1 MFFFNSYAEFYTEL
15 HILYSSC
22 VSLAIIP
29 VTRHNKLGPY
39 LAGIIKGDGTIIIP
53 KTNKT
58 LKGTNNYGYIQ
69 ICGSALALK
78 DLPLARYFQQNL
90 GGYITIKPTFFTLTF
105 KSKDSVFKVIT
116 LINGK

>member
-1 MFFFNSYAEFYTEL
+1 MMFFFNSYAEFYTEQ

-29 VTRHNKLGPY
+29 VTSYNKLGPY
-39 LAGIIKGDGTIIIP
+39 LAGLIEGDGTIIIP

-69 ICGSALALK
+69 ICFALK
-78 DLPLARYFQQNL
+78 DLPLARYFL
-90 GGYITIKPTFFTLTF
+90 RRPKPRWLYYYKTNFLYFYF
-105 KSKDSVFKVIT
+105 
-116 LINGK
+116 